1 MKVTAITDTTIHF
14 ETAHALAA
22 DLAGASIDPNE
33 AQKVLA
39 YARSKPG
46 DTDALFDYLRMVV
59 SQGGAVIRSGR
70 TLSYYR
76 DLEAACKQHL
86 RPIKD
91 YDELLQ
97 TFGWSLRLLRYYRAV
112 PDSLSKR
119 DVVAKPTPPPPK
131 PVAAARALQP
141 GDRLRGKITRVLPS
155 GHVFLELPDE
165 FLDPDGKTLTIA
177 AEQRAEADLV
187 IPAERHS
194 GKGIKVGN
202 TRWVEVVEI
211 HQRGKKLLIEVK
223 PTTSPQTQKKA

>member
-1 MKVTAITDTTIHF
+1 MLNFHTI
-14 ETAHALAA
+14 HALAA

-39 YARSKPG
+39 YARSNRNNPQ
-46 DTDALFDYLRMVV
+46 ALFEYLQMVIKD
-59 SQGGAVIRSGR
+59 GEAVVRSRR
-70 TLSYYR
+70 TLHYYR
-76 DLEAACKQHL
+76 DLGAACERHL
-86 RPIKD
+86 IPPDKD
-91 YDELLQ
+91 DENYDEKIQMFLE
-97 TFGWSLRLLRYYRAV
+97 TFGWSLRLLRYYRVV
-112 PDSLSKR
+112 PDSLLKR
-119 DVVAKPTPPPPK
+119 DVVAAPTPPPPK

-155 GHVFLELPDE
+155 GHAFLELPDE